1 MKTPQTPLH
10 PDHVRRL
17 RRVSRLARLMDTAIR
32 IPGTGIRFGGDSVLG
47 LIPGIGDL
55 AGGAIGLYIVN
66 EARQLG
72 LPTSKIV
79 KMLSNL
85 GLDVV
90 IGAVPLAG
98 DVADVFFKAHRRNLN
113 IILEHF
119 GEADTDFGEKM
130 RERPMKDITPKRR

>member
-79 KMLSNL
+79 KMLGNL

-130 RERPMKDITPKRR
+130 RERPMKDTTPKRR

>member
-1 MKTPQTPLH
+1 MKNPQTPLH

-32 IPGTGIRFGGDSVLG
+32 IPGTSIRFGGDSVLG
-47 LIPGIGDL
+47 LIPGVGDV
-55 AGGAIGLYIVN
+55 AGGAVGLYIVN
-66 EARQLG
+66 EARRLG

-79 KMLSNL
+79 KMLGNL

-90 IGAVPLAG
+90 VGAVPLAG
-98 DVADVFFKAHRRNLN
+98 DVADLFFKAHRRNLN

-119 GEADTDFGEKM
+119 GEADTELGETM
-130 RERPMKDITPKRR
+130 RERPMKDVTPKRR

>member
-1 MKTPQTPLH
+1 MKRPQTPLH

-47 LIPGIGDL
+47 LIPGIGDV

-79 KMLSNL
+79 KMLGNL

-119 GEADTDFGEKM
+119 GEANTDLGETM